1 MTQASGS
8 QSRYFAFI
16 SYKRE
21 DESWARWLQ
30 HKLEY
35 YRIPAAVR
43 RDNPGV
49 PETIRPVFKDTTDL
63 EPGLLAKKIKSA
75 LDDSNYLIVI
85 CSPRSAQSEWVSKEV
100 QTFIDSG
107 RADHIIP
114 FIVGG
119 TPNAANPEDE
129 CFPTGLRR
137 LKGEHE
143 LLGVNINEM
152 GREAAAIKVVARMFG
167 LRFDSL
173 WQRYER
179 ARRQRRIIV
188 TAAVALLAATA
199 ICVAS
204 YIWRQNVALDSA
216 NSTLEERNTEL
227 ARAYA
232 DLSAS
237 NTALVAANDSVAR
250 AYSLLAT
257 ANDSLDLTN
266 SALAAEK
273 HKLLRANSALYQRI
287 IEATCRN
294 AISALGQDDVL
305 GALHLLNDF
314 ILPGDTINGASGI
327 HPLIALT
334 LRQAYDSI
342 TAGTVRRRP
351 IGVFKAESAINDM
364 KYSPDGRYIVFAT
377 NNGVVT
383 VVDISRH
390 YRIRNSW
397 RLPFGKVKS
406 LDIHPTLN
414 LIAFTGQDGAAC
426 ITDID
431 GHTVADLGK
440 VKFPFTL
447 RYSGDG
453 RYLARTYGE
462 GITVYDTSDYQ
473 PVATISRRN
482 DLDIPGGDNLHSAVF
497 DKSGDRLL
505 IGHHST
511 MLIHNWKT
519 GKTERPFGEYAFTDK
534 AIYSSDYKHVLRLIG
549 SDLHIYDAA
558 TGKEIISHKRSAGDA
573 LIAGRVLLTGLRAPV
588 MIDIQKNDTLL
599 AFSGDKDIRL
609 MDFSPKAMSL
619 AVARSGDE
627 LAVYSMAVNDPGI
640 RSNKRM
646 SGGVVTA
653 PDGRHFA
660 NNVSEG
666 IVIFDTDRP
675 DKPKALLPVPYSN
688 KMAFLPDSRSLL
700 VTRNNGHIGIW
711 DIDGKQKFEFP
722 DTIYNM
728 NIDALAMSPDGRYA
742 FMAQERDLYKFDTP
756 TGRIVARATCQSG
769 VRSLSFNHRGDRL
782 LSCHAS
788 RPKVRVWNPATLTGV
803 KDYFPENFDR
813 GNAAAYSPDD
823 RFIALASDNKDICML
838 DTANGMQF
846 TLSGHT
852 SSVQNLCFADTGTLI
867 SIGYDGKL
875 IIWDIAQRQ
884 PLHIYDINP
893 GYVYSCDYIPHK
905 GIIMAAGS
913 RGIRILRY
921 PSMQT
926 ILAVLRPYL

>member
-129 CFPTGLRR
+129 CFPTGLRK

-287 IEATCRN
+287 IEATRRN

-351 IGVFKAESAINDM
+351 IGVFKAESAIKDM

-573 LIAGRVLLTGLRAPV
+573 LIAGRVLLTGLRDPV

-599 AFSGDKDIRL
+599 AFSGDKDIRI

-700 VTRNNGHIGIW
+700 VTRNNGHIGI
-711 DIDGKQKFEFP
+711 
-722 DTIYNM
+722 
-728 NIDALAMSPDGRYA
+728 
-742 FMAQERDLYKFDTP
+742 
-756 TGRIVARATCQSG
+756 
-769 VRSLSFNHRGDRL
+769 
-782 LSCHAS
+782 
-788 RPKVRVWNPATLTGV
+788 LT
-803 KDYFPENFDR
+803 ENR
-813 GNAAAYSPDD
+813 N
-823 RFIALASDNKDICML
+823 
-838 DTANGMQF
+838 
-846 TLSGHT
+846 
-852 SSVQNLCFADTGTLI
+852 
-867 SIGYDGKL
+867 
-875 IIWDIAQRQ
+875 
-884 PLHIYDINP
+884 
-893 GYVYSCDYIPHK
+893 
-905 GIIMAAGS
+905 
-913 RGIRILRY
+913 
-921 PSMQT
+921 
-926 ILAVLRPYL
+926 